1 MNKLTPEV
9 IYRNNFKAVVLDHLH
24 VAGIY
29 NQQYETDAYNGVRD
43 LLSHEHVLSTDP
55 RYCSEAN
62 DLLWSAP
69 DGWQLVPKELDALS
83 TNVPIAC
90 IMQEDQSAEYDWIYE
105 SSLHR
110 AGL

>member
-1 MNKLTPEV
+1 MNNLTPEA
-9 IYRNNFKAVVLDHLH
+9 IYRDNFKAVVLDHLH

-29 NQQYETDAYNGVRD
+29 IQQYETDAYNAVRD

-55 RYCSEAN
+55 RYCPEAN
-62 DLLWSAP
+62 DLLWTAP
-69 DGWQLVPKELDALS
+69 EGWKLIPEEVGQLSS
-83 TNVPIAC
+83 TVPIEC

-105 SSLHR
+105 SNLRR